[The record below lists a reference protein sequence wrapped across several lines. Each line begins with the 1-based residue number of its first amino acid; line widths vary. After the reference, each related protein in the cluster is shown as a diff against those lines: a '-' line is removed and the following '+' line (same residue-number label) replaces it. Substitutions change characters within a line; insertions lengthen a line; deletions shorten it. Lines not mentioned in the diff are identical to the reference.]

1 MSLQKLIAFVDKEDA
16 EKVHLFLKLHG
27 FPEETDFE
35 ELVPRLLELYLQN
48 QDWPSLTSL
57 LHMLSSSS
65 QKGSSLSNHHLMKIL
80 RRHVADFSNIPTSI
94 EFAYELRRL
103 FPDAI
108 FHKENFYNSVV
119 TARDLF
125 AACLEVADL
134 RVERVAQSMDLLRT
148 VIKLDL
154 FELQREE
161 TISDFFVRVVLIRI
175 NWNEALNTWLKFQ
188 SSLDCS
194 NGMVRLLKYAYRGRN
209 HVGVQ
214 FVLRK
219 AKTFMVDSRVNAV
232 HAATLVSLHM
242 FEEAEQIFKVSFFH

>member
-1 MSLQKLIAFVDKEDA
+1 
-16 EKVHLFLKLHG
+16 
-27 FPEETDFE
+27 
-35 ELVPRLLELYLQN
+35 
-48 QDWPSLTSL
+48 
-57 LHMLSSSS
+57 
-65 QKGSSLSNHHLMKIL
+65 
-80 RRHVADFSNIPTSI
+80 
-94 EFAYELRRL
+94 
-103 FPDAI
+103 
-108 FHKENFYNSVV
+108 
-119 TARDLF
+119 
-125 AACLEVADL
+125 
-134 RVERVAQSMDLLRT
+134 MDLLRT

-242 FEEAEQIFKVSFFH
+242 FEEAEQIFK